1 MERLVLRALDHVS
14 SWCASD
20 AAALQQL
27 SAASNVLWRA
37 SLLARAAEPDGAR
50 LLGALPPF
58 PRLAPRLL
66 RAHVGVALSLLA
78 GLAPSC
84 GAVGE
89 LQVAAERL
97 AGVAGEAAGGSGGG
111 GAAGVLMGL
120 RQAVAG
126 ATGARLQACL
136 DAASVR
142 AALLERDAA
151 HEGDEPSPA
160 AEALAAAAARLRALA
175 REWEAGALPG
185 ALSAREAGG
194 LRALEGAVWA
204 ATGGAR
210 SLRAALE
217 V

>member
-1 MERLVLRALDHVS
+1 MSERLVLRALDHVS

-78 GLAPSC
+78 GLAPSF

-97 AGVAGEAAGGSGGG
+97 AGVAGEVLTQQNLESLFGCAVSPADAGGFVP
-111 GAAGVLMGL
+111 AG
-120 RQAVAG
+120 
-126 ATGARLQACL
+126 T
-136 DAASVR
+136 
-142 AALLERDAA
+142 
-151 HEGDEPSPA
+151 
-160 AEALAAAAARLRALA
+160 
-175 REWEAGALPG
+175 
-185 ALSAREAGG
+185 GG
-194 LRALEGAVWA
+194 LQPRAII
-204 ATGGAR
+204 
-210 SLRAALE
+210 RAS
-217 V
+217 